1 MTTSARATAALGGL
15 DATLAVARV
24 TLVRAMRNKSLWV
37 AAFIAFLPEVF
48 AGVAVRDPSIDR
60 WEAVLAMWI
69 TCMTVATPVLLAAS
83 IGEEF
88 EERTMTY
95 LWSRPLPRWSI
106 LTGKLV
112 ALVPILWLIGA
123 AGLMLPWFTVFG
135 RLASEHPSV
144 LTDSLIGS
152 AFGAIG
158 LAAITTALT
167 TLAPKHGTSLSITY
181 LLFVDGTLSHFDA
194 KISNV
199 SVLFHSRQL
208 ALATS
213 EGAGT
218 AIGWIL
224 GLAAFWMM
232 IAVWRVRRLE

>member
-1 MTTSARATAALGGL
+1 MFETWRSTVFSLIESP
-15 DATLAVARV
+15 
-24 TLVRAMRNKSLWV
+24 RAM
-37 AAFIAFLPEVF
+37 AATSSAPSNGLERKAIA
-48 AGVAVRDPSIDR
+48 
-60 WEAVLAMWI
+60 
-69 TCMTVATPVLLAAS
+69 
-83 IGEEF
+83 
-88 EERTMTY
+88 
-95 LWSRPLPRWSI
+95 PRWSI

>member
-158 LAAITTALT
+158 LAAAVHFIA
-167 TLAPKHGTSLSITY
+167 SLSIY
-181 LLFVDGTLSHFDA
+181 PHSDNVPKPVLLEYDLGENPLRSELLTTPLLPVGNAIPVPQGPGLGIEIDMDA
-194 KISNV
+194 
-199 SVLFHSRQL
+199 LERY
-208 ALATS
+208 
-213 EGAGT
+213 
-218 AIGWIL
+218 
-224 GLAAFWMM
+224 
-232 IAVWRVRRLE
+232 AVR